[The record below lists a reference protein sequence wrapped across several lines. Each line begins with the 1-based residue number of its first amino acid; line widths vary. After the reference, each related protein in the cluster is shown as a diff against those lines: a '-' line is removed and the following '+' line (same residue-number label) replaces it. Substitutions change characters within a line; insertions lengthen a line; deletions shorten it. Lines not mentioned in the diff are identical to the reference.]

1 MFQTLVSKA
10 RLKHESLQ
18 VFHDVVLL
26 FNPKSLLFVDL
37 RALSQS
43 VMLSFSI
50 IQPLSQFSPPLT
62 REKENSILS
71 GPQVHLFWSCVQL
84 CSLLSHRIGAES
96 VLLPLTIS
104 AFFPPDAVLGFIP
117 PQQYSLCPAFTLFPQ
132 HHKVVLGNSVVSFT
146 TLLHLKYSR
155 PFVYIVIRKP

>member
-18 VFHDVVLL
+18 VFHDVVPL

-37 RALSQS
+37 QALSWS

-50 IQPLSQFSPPLT
+50 IQPLSQFSPPFNP
-62 REKENSILS
+62 RERKFC
-71 GPQVHLFWSCVQL
+71 PQVHLFWSCLQL
-84 CSLLSHRIGAES
+84 CSLFSHRIGAES

-104 AFFPPDAVLGFIP
+104 AFFPPDAGLGFIP

-132 HHKVVLGNSVVSFT
+132 HHKVVLDNSVVSFT
-146 TLLHLKYSR
+146 TLLYLKYSR
-155 PFVYIVIRKP
+155 PFVYILIREP